1 VGLEMGSSYGPD
13 AESGMEESTAGGV
26 CCQVYVA

>member
-1 VGLEMGSSYGPD
+1 VGVEMGSSYGPD

-26 CCQVYVA
+26 CYQVYVA